1 MNGEG
6 LTFWPPLLI
15 AAGLL
20 VFVLGI
26 VSMAD
31 WLQMQRFKRRLDGAK
46 KQAGKRPPASS
57 GDGE

>member
-46 KQAGKRPPASS
+46 KTAGLKWRW
-57 GDGE
+57 